1 MDIKNVA
8 TYSSQKPAMVQE
20 AELKAAEQTKAPST
34 KPNAAGEASDR
45 VELSKG
51 YQEIDKIKK
60 VVMEMADVRTERV
73 DQIRN
78 MIQNGTYQVDPKQI
92 AGKILDEW
100 A

>member
-1 MDIKNVA
+1 MDIKNVS

-34 KPNAAGEASDR
+34 KMNTAGETSDR

-60 VVMEMADVRTERV
+60 MVTEMADVRTERV
-73 DQIRN
+73 EQIRN
-78 MIQNGTYQVDPKQI
+78 MIQSGAYQVDPGQV
-92 AGKILDEW
+92 AGSILDEL

>member
-1 MDIKNVA
+1 MDIKNVS
-8 TYSSQKPAMVQE
+8 TYSNQKSAMVQD

-34 KPNAAGEASDR
+34 KLNAAGEASDR

-60 VVMEMADVRTERV
+60 VVMEMEDVRTERV
-73 DQIRN
+73 EQIRS
-78 MIQNGTYQVDPKQI
+78 MIQNGTYQVDSGQV
-92 AGKILDEW
+92 AGSILDEL